1 MHIQN
6 IKFLIDSLPKSHP
19 ELITE
24 VNANDHFALARRLHQ
39 LSPEGKVHVFSCL
52 NSDLK
57 RQGITDYAN

>member
-1 MHIQN
+1 MPIQN

-39 LSPEGKVHVFSCL
+39 LSPEGKVH
-52 NSDLK
+52 DL
-57 RQGITDYAN
+57 AA